1 MLKRTKG
8 YTLLLLLVL
17 TGLAGRL
24 STTTI
29 TSKER
34 RLIIDELKES
44 KAVVFKTVKGLSEE
58 QLNFKTSAGQRSIK
72 ECLQQIIVVE
82 NHLWNMADASLNKP
96 ANPDKN
102 KEIKLT
108 DQEAQA
114 LAYKDQKTQ
123 ASKSLKAIKP
133 PSKTT
138 EEILDAFKNS
148 TNDLIKFAKTSTD
161 DMRSHI
167 LKMPTGYIDSYQMI
181 LYLSVQTR
189 CYVKQIEKIKANP
202 LFPK

>member
-108 DQEAQA
+108 DQEVQA

-138 EEILDAFKNS
+138 
-148 TNDLIKFAKTSTD
+148 
-161 DMRSHI
+161 
-167 LKMPTGYIDSYQMI
+167 
-181 LYLSVQTR
+181 
-189 CYVKQIEKIKANP
+189 
-202 LFPK
+202 